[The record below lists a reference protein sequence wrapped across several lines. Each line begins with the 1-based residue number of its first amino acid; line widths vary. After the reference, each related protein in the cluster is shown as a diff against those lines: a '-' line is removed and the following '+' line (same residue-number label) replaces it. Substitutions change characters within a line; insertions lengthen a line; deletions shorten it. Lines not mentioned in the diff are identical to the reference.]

1 MFTRVHSASPRS
13 ASQQQPKSRTPG
25 WTLLEDTARIA
36 PQADHRPPS
45 LPSWKNMRFLLKMM
59 SQTHARPGI
68 PSRAGKITASRRT
81 LRSQTLSIHTAFCH
95 RRILRLQV
103 RPLRDRTRRTRQIE
117 TPRGLHGLMRLRHGL
132 PLKMWNSSREW
143 LQLCLHPSFTSL

>member
-68 PSRAGKITASRRT
+68 PSRAGKITASRPLAT
-81 LRSQTLSIHTAFCH
+81 TSQRSMGKEDQNSARGSWFPVKA
-95 RRILRLQV
+95 ILIV
-103 RPLRDRTRRTRQIE
+103 TRDVEFI
-117 TPRGLHGLMRLRHGL
+117 P
-132 PLKMWNSSREW
+132 
-143 LQLCLHPSFTSL
+143 